1 MTIQDA
7 IRSISRN
14 RLATYKDRI
23 GVATDEQSLGLYLW
37 NKKLCSAFLPV
48 LQLLEISLRNAIHIG
63 YLEHQKK
70 QILALGPPPADLNT
84 LLDRA
89 WFKTFFDVNRT
100 QHSESYKQIQ
110 LAEHALLKMGR
121 AADIDQTIAKLSFGF
136 WTHLC
141 SKRHNDSNTDSL
153 MLWPTIRD
161 EVFPAAKRGA
171 NYLSMR
177 EIQETLAQINDI
189 RNRIAHHEPIWHA
202 SHLYDLPAFVNK
214 LIRDFEK
221 CLDIIGWI
229 NPANLKTVALME
241 SALEF
246 AHLCK
251 PATIHSFQQLGDE
264 FHNVAAVDP
273 AAWAATCLVEERHNG
288 VVITATTQTTVIKS
302 LKDKKTFV
310 LDTMGASAK
319 QASLG
324 LKLHE
329 SVNFR
334 PVRWQNGAGKI
345 ILLARSVER
354 GHI

>member
-7 IRSISRN
+7 IRSISKN

-37 NKKLCSAFLPV
+37 NKKLCGVFFPV
-48 LQLLEISLRNAIHIG
+48 LQLLEISLRNAIHLG
-63 YLEHQKK
+63 YIEYQKK
-70 QILALGPPPADLNT
+70 QILALGPPPPNLNT

-89 WFKTFFDVNRT
+89 WFKTFFDANHA
-100 QHSESYKQIQ
+100 QHKESYKQIQ
-110 LAEHALLKMGR
+110 LAEQALLKMGR
-121 AADIDQTIAKLSFGF
+121 TADIDQIIAKLSFGF

-141 SKRHNDSNTDSL
+141 SKRHNNSNTDSL

-161 EVFPAAKRGA
+161 EVFPAAKRGT
-171 NYLSMR
+171 NYLSMK

-202 SHLYDLPAFVNK
+202 THLYDLPAFINK

-221 CLDIIGWI
+221 CLNVIGWI

-246 AHLCK
+246 AHLCRVD
-251 PATIHSFQQLGDE
+251 TIHSFQQLGDAYQ
-264 FHNVAAVDP
+264 NIVAIDP
-273 AAWAATCLVEERHNG
+273 PAWATSCQVEERHNG
-288 VVITATTQTTVIKS
+288 VVISVKTNSTVIKS
-302 LKDKKTFV
+302 LKDKQMFV
-310 LDTMGASAK
+310 LDTMCSWAK
-319 QASLG
+319 QRRLG

-334 PVRWQNGAGKI
+334 PTRWQNATGNI
-345 ILLARSVER
+345 ILLARSVEL